1 MYADNNRMKK
11 ILTSIA
17 LVFVCV
23 SCGETVQETVQILI
37 QNRTESSILITLYP
51 KAEYLSDGCDLYRNS
66 GGGGYVPAKFY
77 LSPNHEGYY
86 EWGEVLF
93 VSSDLEV
100 KPYTL
105 AAKVFDS
112 IHISTANK
120 DKLIKFTHEN
130 VTGYLENIFSESS
143 TWDFRIEEDYL
154 PTQFRSNPQKYYSY
168 YFLILEDKLITSNSK
183 E

>member
-1 MYADNNRMKK
+1 MKK
-11 ILTSIA
+11 ILISIA
-17 LVFVCV
+17 LMFVCI
-23 SCGETVQETVQILI
+23 SCKETARETVQILI

-51 KAEYLSDGCDLYRNS
+51 KTEYLSDGCDLYRHS
-66 GGGGYVPAKFY
+66 DVGSGYVPAEFY
-77 LSPNHEGYY
+77 LSPNHEEYY

-93 VSSDLEV
+93 VSSDLEI

-120 DKLIKFTHEN
+120 NELIKFTHEN

-143 TWDFRIEEDYL
+143 TWDFRIEEDNL
-154 PTQFRSNPQKYYSY
+154 RTQFRSNPQKYHCYR
-168 YFLILEDKLITSNSK
+168 FLILEDKFITSNSK